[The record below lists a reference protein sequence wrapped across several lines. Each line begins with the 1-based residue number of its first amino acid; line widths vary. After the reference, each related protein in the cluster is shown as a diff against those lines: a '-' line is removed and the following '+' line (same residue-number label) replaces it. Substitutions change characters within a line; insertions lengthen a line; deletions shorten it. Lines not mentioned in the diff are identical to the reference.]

1 MENTIQSQEKTIE
14 SNGAAIERLTKKTMD
29 GTKVEDDLRDKLNL
43 IQEELNK
50 EKEESKKK
58 ILHLTGENEKKG
70 K

>member
-43 IQEELNK
+43 IQEELNR